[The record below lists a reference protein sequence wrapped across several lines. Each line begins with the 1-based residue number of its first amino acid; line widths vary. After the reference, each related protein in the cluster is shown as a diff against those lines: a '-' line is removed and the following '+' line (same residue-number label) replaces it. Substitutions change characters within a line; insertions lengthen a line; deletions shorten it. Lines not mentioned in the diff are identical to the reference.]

1 MIDLLRMDA
10 PEQHPDEL
18 SSECAAHEELRK
30 SSFLALRK
38 IRCRVVNRRL
48 ALSGQVSSF
57 YLKQMA
63 QSLLLDRF
71 GTELEVDNQLEVT
84 AHFHR

>member
-1 MIDLLRMDA
+1 MIPRVRIDG

-18 SSECAAHEELRK
+18 SSESAAHEELWN
-30 SSFLALRK
+30 SSFPALRK
-38 IRCRVVNRRL
+38 VRCRVVNRRL
-48 ALSGQVSSF
+48 ALSGTVSSF

-71 GTELEVDNQLEVT
+71 GTELDVDNQLEVT
-84 AHFHR
+84 AH

>member
-1 MIDLLRMDA
+1 MIQRLRVDS

-18 SSECAAHEELRK
+18 SSESAAHEELRK
-30 SSFLALRK
+30 SSYPALRK
-38 IRCRVVNRRL
+38 VRCRVVNRRL
-48 ALSGQVSSF
+48 AISGQVSSF

-71 GTELEVDNQLEVT
+71 GAELVVDNQLEVT
-84 AHFHR
+84 VHSPS

>member
-1 MIDLLRMDA
+1 MKIQLLRVDA
-10 PEQHPDEL
+10 TEQHPDEI
-18 SSECAAHEELRK
+18 SSESAAREELWK
-30 SSFLALRK
+30 SSFPALRK
-38 IRCRVVNRRL
+38 VRCRVVDRRL
-48 ALSGQVSSF
+48 ALSGQVPSF

-84 AHFHR
+84 AR